1 MIAVAE
7 LPVQA
12 YTTYE
17 DFAQAH
23 SEHFTDT
30 DLPQVWALL
39 CELETGQLFI
49 RIPRWLADQKVGFI
63 DSGTP
68 TEFIGRIDRETGKAV
83 LFTESMPARSLFRQ
97 AHLIQHMEQRLTD
110 LSDADQRS
118 RVESRLR
125 THREEFTTR
134 PEHPVL
140 DEEWL
145 PKSQI
150 ELALRCRE

>member
-1 MIAVAE
+1 MAE

-12 YTTYE
+12 YSTYE
-17 DFAQAH
+17 AFAQEQ

-30 DLPQVWALL
+30 TLPQVWALL
-39 CELETGQLFI
+39 CELDADQLFI
-49 RIPRWLADQKVGFI
+49 RIPRWLADQKIGFI
-63 DSGTP
+63 DGGTP
-68 TEFIGRIDRETGKAV
+68 TDFIGRIDRETGKAV
-83 LFTESMPARSLFRQ
+83 LFTESMSARSLFRQ

-118 RVESRLR
+118 RVESRLQ

-134 PEHPVL
+134 PEHPAL

-150 ELALRCRE
+150 ELALRCSE